1 MCGGALVLVV
11 AGRGGQGEKQ
21 QKDGAR
27 SGLIRQAR
35 LHWKKGEG
43 EEERGHGFGRKTM
56 SGAGE
61 PPRSRGGRSAPVA
74 LRGKRRRGQREG
86 HRRWKGWQGDV
97 LMREAGLQALG
108 GGRRQKA
115 HARGKESRGARGL
128 EEVDRGPRS
137 KKQKT
142 QGPYCKAWT
151 TFTPLLK

>member
-1 MCGGALVLVV
+1 V
-11 AGRGGQGEKQ
+11 
-21 QKDGAR
+21 
-27 SGLIRQAR
+27 
-35 LHWKKGEG
+35 
-43 EEERGHGFGRKTM
+43 

-74 LRGKRRRGQREG
+74 LRGKGRRGQRERHG
-86 HRRWKGWQGDV
+86 RWKGWQGDAW
-97 LMREAGLQALG
+97 MREAGLQALG

-115 HARGKESRGARGL
+115 RAHGRESKGARGL
-128 EEVDRGPRS
+128 EEEERGPRS